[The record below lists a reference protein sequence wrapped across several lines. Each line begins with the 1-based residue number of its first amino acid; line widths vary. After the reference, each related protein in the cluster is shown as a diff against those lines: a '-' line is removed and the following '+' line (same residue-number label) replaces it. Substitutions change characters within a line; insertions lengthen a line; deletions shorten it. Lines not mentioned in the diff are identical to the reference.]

1 MDPGVDFLVRLAHG
15 TLPPVSR
22 LTDGFVRPRTPQEVG
37 HAYVQAALVCRWIE
51 ARFGARALAALL
63 AAYRDG
69 ADTPAAFARVLRLS
83 PVQVDSGFAAWVAQE
98 LAAGVT
104 AVRGADARDSSGG
117 AFVAAMREGMRLLA
131 TDTAQAR
138 TRLAAA
144 RVLFPGYAGGDGPA
158 WPLARLALAALER
171 LQWLWPYEAGLHAR
185 RGALAEALGRP
196 AEAVAAWR
204 AAVAA
209 RPDDLPAMRTGL
221 ARALAAAGDAAAAR
235 RELLGVLEE
244 APGYEPAQALLLA
257 LRRPPGNGG
266 RP

>member
-1 MDPGVDFLVRLAHG
+1 
-15 TLPPVSR
+15 
-22 LTDGFVRPRTPQEVG
+22 
-37 HAYVQAALVCRWIE
+37 
-51 ARFGARALAALL
+51 
-63 AAYRDG
+63 
-69 ADTPAAFARVLRLS
+69 
-83 PVQVDSGFAAWVAQE
+83 
-98 LAAGVT
+98 
-104 AVRGADARDSSGG
+104 
-117 AFVAAMREGMRLLA
+117 MREGMRLLA
-131 TDTAQAR
+131 TDTVRAR
-138 TRLAAA
+138 VRLAAA
-144 RVLFPGYAGGDGPA
+144 RTLFPGYAGGDGPA
-158 WPLARLALAALER
+158 WPLARLALAEGDTVQALALLAEVTGRDDTAWEANRLEAAVREARGDRAGALAALER

-221 ARALAAAGDAAAAR
+221 ARALAAAGDGAAAR